1 MPQVA
6 RKIER
11 FDFRMS
17 EEDRS
22 LFETAAEISGQT
34 LTSYLLSNMKQISQN
49 IIKSYTDSEEAK
61 KEIQQ
66 KLLSKRDSK
75 RFIELLEDNSEP
87 NKALKSAYARYR
99 KLKNK

>member
-17 EEDRS
+17 EEEKS

-34 LTSYLLSNMKQISQN
+34 LTSYFLSNMKQISQN
-49 IIKSYTDSEEAK
+49 IIKSY
-61 KEIQQ
+61 KEVQEVQQ
-66 KLLSKRDSK
+66 TILTKRDSK

-87 NKALKSAYARYR
+87 NKALKTAYERYR
-99 KLKNK
+99 KHKNK